1 VQVQFGSNTAD
12 YVQYTYIATGRKVR
26 KQTSHQN
33 AAQNQKT
40 DYSGIFLYQDNG
52 RK

>member
-1 VQVQFGSNTAD
+1 
-12 YVQYTYIATGRKVR
+12 VQYTYTVRQLADRKVR

-40 DYSGIFLYQDNG
+40 DYPPVGGQVSGIFLYQG
-52 RK
+52 

>member
-1 VQVQFGSNTAD
+1 VQFGPSTYDN
-12 YVQYTYIATGRKVR
+12 VQYTYTATGRKVR

-40 DYSGIFLYQDNG
+40 DYSGIFLYQDN
-52 RK
+52 